1 FSSRRRHT
9 RFSRDWSS
17 DVCSSDLNNIAT
29 ELMSARDHA
38 LEANRAKSTF
48 LANMSH
54 ELRTPLN
61 AIIGYSELLEEESA
75 ETGRDDFIPDLK
87 KIQTA
92 ARHLLLLINDILDFS
107 KIEAGKMDMYIEEID
122 VQRMVYDVITT
133 VTPMVEKN
141 ANTLRMEIDPEVKTM
156 RADMTKV
163 RQILFNLLSNA
174 SKFTAEGDISLNVAL
189 ETYNDAQWVVFRV
202 S

>member
-75 ETGRDDFIPDLK
+75 ETGRDDFIPRSEERRVGK
-87 KIQTA
+87 ERRRRWA
-92 ARHLLLLINDILDFS
+92 AES
-107 KIEAGKMDMYIEEID
+107 
-122 VQRMVYDVITT
+122 QRT
-133 VTPMVEKN
+133 
-141 ANTLRMEIDPEVKTM
+141 
-156 RADMTKV
+156 
-163 RQILFNLLSNA
+163 Q
-174 SKFTAEGDISLNVAL
+174 
-189 ETYNDAQWVVFRV
+189 
-202 S
+202 